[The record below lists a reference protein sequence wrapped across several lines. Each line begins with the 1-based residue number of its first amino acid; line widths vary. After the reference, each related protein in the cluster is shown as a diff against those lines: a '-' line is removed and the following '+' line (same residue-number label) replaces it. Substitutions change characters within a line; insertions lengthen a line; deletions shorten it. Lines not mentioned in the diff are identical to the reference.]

1 MKQCSVFIVDD
12 HKMLISGLTMIIESS
27 EDFTVAG
34 SASNADDAVLSI
46 KLQTPDIVLLDITL
60 GETSGIDL
68 IPKFKEISPDTRI
81 IILTMYED
89 QQHLRAAIK
98 AGASGFL
105 PKKAMDDDLLYALK
119 TVAEG
124 KVYIYT
130 ALLREFVNSTLRAED
145 KRTVSNQADPWNR
158 LSDREKSVIIEVA
171 NGYTNKEISK
181 RIHLSDKTV
190 ATYRARAMAKLKIK
204 NRSECVKIVN
214 DHIKY

>member
-27 EDFTVAG
+27 KNFTVAG

-89 QQHLRAAIK
+89 RQHLQAAIK
-98 AGASGFL
+98 AGASGYL
-105 PKKAMDDDLLYALK
+105 PKKAMDYDLFYAIK

-124 KVYIYT
+124 KVYIYPS
-130 ALLREFVNSTLRAED
+130 LLEERYREFVILRL
-145 KRTVSNQADPWNR
+145 Q
-158 LSDREKSVIIEVA
+158 
-171 NGYTNKEISK
+171 G
-181 RIHLSDKTV
+181 
-190 ATYRARAMAKLKIK
+190 ARVMPMMLF
-204 NRSECVKIVN
+204 
-214 DHIKY
+214 YP